1 MKKLRML
8 AVLLLAIGL
17 LLCAAAHGEEQ
28 GAFYYDANNWY
39 LSLHG
44 DLSGDVEIPSMVDDY
59 YVLAIGLNAFYEQH
73 GVTSLTMPDTL
84 YALQDGAVSRMD
96 ALNSVTLNEGLEVI
110 GTNNFSNCPSLTS
123 LTIPASVRMIEAAI
137 GSCDNLR
144 EITFEGECPLFLDP
158 AFCFFMMPE
167 DYVIY
172 VPEDQLDAYAVALAD
187 CNGAA
192 EHIQSSGKPA
202 VIPQAEDTSSWYA
215 FDETTGTITGYN
227 EYHAYIEIPST
238 INGVAVKAIGESV
251 FCLDYSVYGAVLPE
265 GLERVENSAFEMASN
280 IDYIHFPT
288 TLRSIGDRSFY
299 NVQSELIE
307 WNEGLETIGAEA
319 FCYDQTEILTLPS
332 TVTAIGASAFEGS
345 RTNELY
351 LSGSL
356 QSIGSRA
363 FANCSLTYLVFDF
376 YAPIDVAPDAF
387 VENNYLTDLDLPWDS
402 SFENRDAYAALLAE
416 QCPDCT
422 VWISNPRDAGVAQY
436 PEDKTYTLEEGVWSA
451 YNGSATNLTVW
462 TTNGG
467 INITALGNG
476 LFKGNQSIRS
486 FYPHHCGWFTTI
498 GKEAFADSS
507 VSYVELFP
515 SITTIGERAFANCV
529 GIEELTIPASVTSIG
544 AGAFDGMTGLKKL
557 TVLCDASLLPEGSF
571 ANCANLTE
579 VTIAQGAIPARLFE
593 NSSVTTLTLG
603 NGVTAIGE
611 HAFANTALNTVEMKS
626 VTDIGAGAF
635 KGTALVS
642 VDLTQAASIGASAFE
657 GAALESV
664 ALNPAVSVGERA
676 FANTRLTQ
684 FVIPADGSFPL
695 SAVEGTS
702 AELCLSADA
711 TDEQITAWNETL
723 NRPWYDPIVRE
734 GEESR
739 FVKMPFKPTAAESFE
754 FDPATGLIS
763 AYVGN
768 DVDVVVPREING
780 VTVTG
785 FANYNV
791 FESCRD
797 YTNTDM
803 ETDQTDWVHLRT
815 LVLPETIKELP
826 DSLMSYCQQL
836 ETFICYAPL
845 ETTGGTQFMLCRSLD
860 TVIFVNGVRAIENYA
875 FDSASGPLSTLYFG
889 DHLDRIGQQAFGYSG
904 LTSFVT
910 YAESVEYGA
919 FTECQSL
926 TSLHFTGKVKS
937 LGENCIIDCPNL
949 AEICFD
955 GCDLTT
961 SPMGLMMNVAP
972 QLTVHVPESMSE
984 ENLNHAQNCVSW
996 NSSEVEVTVV
1006 TEACAHALPERPDV
1020 PALLPDLK
1028 LDASM
1033 EATVSASVAEP
1044 ETSPETT
1051 TEPTAA
1057 SEAQT
1062 AAIPEKYLGAW
1073 YGVSIAEGSETYM
1086 LADFGL
1092 EMTLTINADGTATL
1106 DMNGEADTGICA
1118 MQDGVLTIDG
1128 AAVTVE
1134 NGTIVYSQ
1142 DGTTITLSR
1151 EKPEIIEAYIPV
1163 IDETVVLDD
1172 FVGIWALKSAT
1183 SEGMTLSAEMLGM
1196 SGDTLIIYGD
1206 SCDMTL
1212 EGMLL
1217 EDVPCALNDY
1227 ALIVTIMDGEA
1238 TITLREDGSLSFEMS
1253 DMTLWYERTGN
1264 VPEAPVE
1271 QPTEAPAEPEATDE
1285 PETPA
1290 PQDGLTDLNAIAEK
1304 KYVMTDADMSGYNM
1318 TAEAMGG
1325 YEYSLVFHT
1334 DGSVEFVMADTAI
1347 PILKWSYGKVPAADG
1362 SKVNGIIID
1371 FSGQALNVV
1380 PTDKGFDMD
1389 YFGSMLMHFAPE
1401 DSAQ

>member
-39 LSLHG
+39 LSLRG
-44 DLSGDVEIPSMVDDY
+44 DLSGDVEVPSMVDDY
-59 YVLAIGLNAFYEQH
+59 YVLAIGPNAFYEQH

-84 YALQDGAVSRMD
+84 YVLQDGAVSRMD
-96 ALNSVTLNEGLEVI
+96 ALNRVTLNEGLEVI

-123 LTIPASVRMIEAAI
+123 LTIPAGVRMIEAAI

-144 EITFEGECPLFLDP
+144 EITFEGECPLFIDP

-172 VPEDQLDAYAVALAD
+172 VPEDQLDAYAAALAD

-192 EHIQSSGKPA
+192 GHIQSSGKPA
-202 VIPQAEDTSSWYA
+202 VLPQAEDTSNWYA

-227 EYHAYIEIPST
+227 EYHAYLEIPSM
-238 INGVAVKAIGESV
+238 INGVAVKAIGESA
-251 FCLDYSVYGAVLPE
+251 FCLDYSVYGVVLPE
-265 GLERVENSAFEMASN
+265 GLERVENSAFEKASN
-280 IDYIHFPT
+280 IDYLHFPT

-299 NVQSELIE
+299 NVQSERIE
-307 WNEGLETIGAEA
+307 WSEGLETIGAEA

-332 TVTAIGASAFEGS
+332 TVKTIGESAFEGS

-351 LSGSL
+351 LSGSVE
-356 QSIGSRA
+356 SIGSRA
-363 FANCSLTYLVFDF
+363 FANCSLTYLVLDF
-376 YAPIDVAPDAF
+376 YDMKDIASDAF
-387 VENNYLTDLDLPWDS
+387 AENSYLADLDLPWDS
-402 SFENRDAYAALLAE
+402 SLENRSAYAALLAE

-422 VWISNPRDAGVAQY
+422 VWIGNPGDAGVASY
-436 PEDKTYTLEEGVWSA
+436 PENDTYTLEEGVWSA
-451 YNGSATNLTVW
+451 YSGSAADLTVW
-462 TTNGG
+462 TSNGG
-467 INITALGNG
+467 VHITALGDG

-498 GKEAFADSS
+498 GSEAFADSS
-507 VSYVELFP
+507 LSYVEMFP
-515 SITTIGERAFANCV
+515 SITTIGERAFANCASL
-529 GIEELTIPASVTSIG
+529 EELTIPASVTSIG
-544 AGAFDGMTGLKKL
+544 AGAFDGLTGLKKL
-557 TVLCDASLLPEGSF
+557 TILCDASLLPEGSF

-579 VTIAQGAIPARLFE
+579 VTAAQGAIPARLFE
-593 NSSVTTLTLG
+593 NSGVTTLTLG
-603 NGVTAIGE
+603 EGVTAIGE
-611 HAFANTALNTVEMKS
+611 SAFANTALNTVDLKS

-635 KGTALVS
+635 KGTALIS
-642 VDLTQAASIGASAFE
+642 VDLTRAASIGESAFE

-676 FANTRLTQ
+676 FANTGLTRL
-684 FVIPADGSFPL
+684 VIPADGSFPL

-702 AELCLSADA
+702 AELRLSAGA
-711 TDEQITAWNETL
+711 TDEQIAAWNETL

-739 FVKMPFKPTAAESFE
+739 FVKMPFEPTPAENFE
-754 FDPATGLIS
+754 FDPETGLIS
-763 AYVGN
+763 AYIGT

-791 FESCRD
+791 FEACRD

-803 ETDQTDWVHLRT
+803 ETNQTDWVHLRT

-826 DSLMSYCQQL
+826 DSLLSYCQQL
-836 ETFICYAPL
+836 ETFVCYAPL
-845 ETTGGTQFMLCRSLD
+845 ESTGGAQFMLCRSLD

-889 DHLDRIGQQAFGYSG
+889 EHLDRIGQQAFGHSG
-904 LTSFVT
+904 LTSFVAD
-910 YAESVEYGA
+910 AESIESNA
-919 FTECQSL
+919 FIGCEGL
-926 TSLHFTGKVKS
+926 TSLHLTARVRFC
-937 LGENCIIDCPNL
+937 GEYMATDCPSL
-949 AEICFD
+949 TEICFD

-961 SPMGLMMNVAP
+961 SGMGLVHNVAS
-972 QLTVHVPESMSE
+972 QLTVHVPENMDE
-984 ENLNHAQNCVSW
+984 ENLNHATNCVAW
-996 NSSEVEVTVV
+996 NSTEVAVTVT
-1006 TEACAHALPERPDV
+1006 TEPCVHALPTLPDV
-1020 PALLPDLK
+1020 AALLPGLK
-1028 LDASM
+1028 PDAGI
-1033 EATVSASVAEP
+1033 EATAPVSAAAPEAAAELTAAP
-1044 ETSPETT
+1044 ET
-1051 TEPTAA
+1051 
-1057 SEAQT
+1057 QI
-1062 AAIPEKYLGAW
+1062 AAIPEEYLGAW
-1073 YGVSIAEGSETYM
+1073 YGVSMAADGETYA

-1092 EMTLTINADGTATL
+1092 EMTLAINADGTATL
-1106 DMNGEADTGICA
+1106 DMNGEADTGMCA

-1134 NGTIVYSQ
+1134 NGEMVYSQ

-1151 EKPEIIEAYIPV
+1151 EKPEIVEAYIPA
-1163 IDETVVLDD
+1163 IDETAALDD
-1172 FVGIWALKSAT
+1172 FVGIWTLKGAT
-1183 SEGMTLSAEMLGM
+1183 AEGMTLSAEMLGM
-1196 SGDTLIIYGD
+1196 SGDTLTIYGD

-1217 EDVPCALNDY
+1217 EDVPCALNGY
-1227 ALIVTIMDGEA
+1227 ALIATIMDGEA
-1238 TITLREDGSLSFEMS
+1238 AITLREDGSLGLEMS
-1253 DMTLWYERTGN
+1253 DMTLWYERTGDAAEAPALTAAPEATAD
-1264 VPEAPVE
+1264 PEAPV
-1271 QPTEAPAEPEATDE
+1271 
-1285 PETPA
+1285 
-1290 PQDGLTDLNAIAEK
+1290 PQDGLTDLTAIAEK

-1318 TAEAMGG
+1318 TAEALGG
-1325 YEYSLVFHT
+1325 YEYSLVFHA
-1334 DGSVEFVMADTAI
+1334 DGSVDFVMAGTAI
-1347 PILKWSYGKVPAADG
+1347 PMLKWSYGKVPAADG
-1362 SKVNGIIID
+1362 SEVDGVVID

-1401 DSAQ
+1401 NSAQ

>member
-39 LSLHG
+39 LSLRG

-59 YVLAIGLNAFYEQH
+59 YILAIGSNAFYEQH

-84 YALQDGAVSRMD
+84 YVLQDGAISRMN
-96 ALNSVTLNEGLEVI
+96 ALNCVTLNEGLEVI

-172 VPEDQLDAYAVALAD
+172 VPEDQMDAYAAALAD

-238 INGVAVKAIGESV
+238 INGVAVKAIGESA
-251 FCLDYSVYGAVLPE
+251 FRLDYSVYGAVLPE

-288 TLRSIGDRSFY
+288 TLRFIGDRSFY

-307 WNEGLETIGAEA
+307 WNEGLEAIGTEA

-376 YAPIDVAPDAF
+376 YTPIDVAPDAF
-387 VENNYLTDLDLPWDS
+387 VENNYLADLDLPWDS

-436 PEDKTYTLEEGVWSA
+436 PEDETYTLEEGVWSA
-451 YNGSATNLTVW
+451 YNGSAADLTVW
-462 TTNGG
+462 TSNGG
-467 INITALGNG
+467 VNITALGNG

-498 GKEAFADSS
+498 GSEAFADSS

-515 SITTIGERAFANCV
+515 SITTIGERAFANCA
-529 GIEELTIPASVTSIG
+529 GIEDLTIPASVTSIG

-571 ANCANLTE
+571 ANCANLTD
-579 VTIAQGAIPARLFE
+579 VTVAQGAIPARLFE
-593 NSSVTTLTLG
+593 NSGVTTLTLG
-603 NGVTAIGE
+603 EGVTAIGE
-611 HAFANTALNTVEMKS
+611 NAFANTALNTVELKS

-635 KGTALVS
+635 KDTALVS
-642 VDLTQAASIGASAFE
+642 VDLTQAASIGESAFE

-664 ALNPAVSVGERA
+664 ALNPAASVGERA
-676 FANTRLTQ
+676 FANTGLTQ
-684 FVIPADGSFPL
+684 LVIPADGSFPL

-702 AELCLSADA
+702 AELRLSAGA
-711 TDEQITAWNETL
+711 TDEQIAAWNETL

-739 FVKMPFKPTAAESFE
+739 FVKMPFEPTSAENFE
-754 FDPATGLIS
+754 FDSENGLIS
-763 AYVGN
+763 AYIGT
-768 DVDVVVPREING
+768 DVDVVVPREIDG
-780 VTVTG
+780 VTVVG

-803 ETDQTDWVHLRT
+803 ETNQTDWVHLRT

-826 DSLMSYCQQL
+826 DSLLSYCQQL
-836 ETFICYAPL
+836 ETFVCYAPL
-845 ETTGGTQFMLCRSLD
+845 ETTGSTQFMLCRSLNN
-860 TVIFVNGVRAIENYA
+860 VIFVNGVRNIDNYA
-875 FDSASGPLSTLYFG
+875 FDSAGSLGNLYFG
-889 DHLDRIGQQAFGYSG
+889 EHMDRIGQQAFGFTG
-904 LTSFVT
+904 LTSFVAD
-910 YAESVEYGA
+910 AESVEYGA

-972 QLTVHVPESMSE
+972 QLTVHVPEGTSE

-996 NSSEVEVTVV
+996 NSSEVEVTVI
-1006 TEACAHALPERPDV
+1006 TEACAHVLPERPDV
-1020 PALLPDLK
+1020 PALLAGLK

-1033 EATVSASVAEP
+1033 ETTAPASAAV
-1044 ETSPETT
+1044 PETT
-1051 TEPTAA
+1051 AEPSAA
-1057 SEAQT
+1057 PEAQT
-1062 AAIPEKYLGAW
+1062 AAIPEEYLGAW
-1073 YGVSIAEGSETYM
+1073 YGVSIAEDGETYA

-1092 EMTLTINADGTATL
+1092 EMTLTIGADGTATL
-1106 DMNGEADTGICA
+1106 DMNGEADTGMCA

-1134 NGTIVYSQ
+1134 NGEMVYSQ
-1142 DGTTITLSR
+1142 DGATITLSR
-1151 EKPEIIEAYIPV
+1151 EKPEIVEAYIPA
-1163 IDETVVLDD
+1163 IDETAALDD
-1172 FVGIWALKSAT
+1172 FIGIWTVTGAT
-1183 SEGMTLSAEMLGM
+1183 MDGMTLSPEILEMT
-1196 SGDTLIIYGD
+1196 GDTLTIYGD
-1206 SCDMTL
+1206 ACDLTMQGMALDNLSCIMR
-1212 EGMLL
+1212 
-1217 EDVPCALNDY
+1217 DY
-1227 ALIVTIMDGEA
+1227 ALIVTILDGEA
-1238 TITLREDGSLSFEMS
+1238 AITLREDGSLGLEMS
-1253 DMTLWYERTGN
+1253 DMTLWYERTGDAAEAPAIPT
-1264 VPEAPVE
+1264 VPEA
-1271 QPTEAPAEPEATDE
+1271 TADSEAPAPQNGATD
-1285 PETPA
+1285 
-1290 PQDGLTDLNAIAEK
+1290 LTAIAEK
-1304 KYVMTDADMSGYNM
+1304 KYVMTDADMNGYNM
-1318 TAEAMGG
+1318 TAETMGG
-1325 YEYSLVFHT
+1325 YEYSLVFHE
-1334 DGSVEFVMADTAI
+1334 DGSVDFVMAGTAI
-1347 PILKWSYGKVPAADG
+1347 PMLKWNYGKVPTADG
-1362 SKVNGIIID
+1362 SETDGIVID